1 MGEEIDN
8 IIRGQA
14 WISNDKLLQ
23 DQIIEMNGVLTE
35 NTVVL
40 ISNIWDNLFDNGDL
54 NYPVKSNKKGYFYWE
69 VKVTPVDN
77 DNVGQ
82 INEKMFIECPKPRED
97 QFDRLK
103 EVQIGVEDG
112 DDEINGNWAKYWKR
126 RFDTT
131 MENAEKKMTIQRK
144 EVVFGGSNYIDPEGE
159 LKTIEEKHVQTD
171 HELGSIA
178 NLLMMF

>member
-1 MGEEIDN
+1 MSDN
-8 IIRGQA
+8 SSNVIKGQA
-14 WISNDKLLQ
+14 WISDNKLLQ
-23 DQIIEMNGVLTE
+23 DQIIEINGVLTE

-40 ISNIWDNLFDNGDL
+40 ISDIWDNLFNNGDSE
-54 NYPVKSNKKGYFYWE
+54 YVVKSNKKGYFYWE
-69 VKVTPVDN
+69 IPVTPIDN

-82 INEKMFIECPKPRED
+82 LNEKMFIECPKPRED
-97 QFDRLK
+97 QFERLS
-103 EVQIGVEDG
+103 EVQVDEGEDVS
-112 DDEINGNWAKYWKR
+112 EVWAKYWKK

-144 EVVFGGSNYIDPEGE
+144 EVVFGGSNYIDPDGN
-159 LKTIEEKHVQTD
+159 LKTIDEQHVQVD

>member
-1 MGEEIDN
+1 MSDN
-8 IIRGQA
+8 SSNVIKGQA
-14 WISNDKLLQ
+14 WISDNKLLQ
-23 DQIIEMNGVLTE
+23 DQIIEINGVLTE

-40 ISNIWDNLFDNGDL
+40 ISDIWDNLFNNGDSE
-54 NYPVKSNKKGYFYWE
+54 YVVKSNKKGYFYWE
-69 VKVTPVDN
+69 IPVTPIDN

-82 INEKMFIECPKPRED
+82 LNEKMFIECPKPRED
-97 QFDRLK
+97 QFERLN
-103 EVQIGVEDG
+103 EVQVDEGEDVS
-112 DDEINGNWAKYWKR
+112 EVWAKYWKK

-144 EVVFGGSNYIDPEGE
+144 EVVFGGSNYIDPDGN
-159 LKTIEEKHVQTD
+159 LKTIDEQHVQVD